1 MSATIAS
8 DSTSGAGEVATT
20 LDARTFS
27 LNMSPQQIFPIGCF
41 VSLTDDQG
49 AIRLAQ
55 VESHQLE
62 PGGEMQA
69 TGRILGTL
77 DANGLDSNATPV
89 FGSATVAEAKP
100 EMITRLNTGA
110 GATLDIG
117 SMSSR
122 SELPARLLPRR
133 LNRHTFWCGQSGSGK
148 TYALGVLL
156 EKVCCCRLSCP

>member
-1 MSATIAS
+1 
-8 DSTSGAGEVATT
+8 
-20 LDARTFS
+20 
-27 LNMSPQQIFPIGCF
+27 
-41 VSLTDDQG
+41 
-49 AIRLAQ
+49 
-55 VESHQLE
+55 
-62 PGGEMQA
+62 MQA

-133 LNRHTFWCGQSGSGK
+133 LNRHTFCV
-148 TYALGVLL
+148 ARVDPA
-156 EKVCCCRLSCP
+156 RLTHSASSLRRCAAAD